1 MANNTTNP
9 DDISSIL
16 SDLYSQITGSDLF
29 NSLGTGIDFIEK
41 PSGIFSTDL
50 PTTKSVSDA
59 DRIFNWGE
67 STYSSLLPE
76 HQASM
81 SDVFGYYARIYSNGH
96 AVGEKDGNI
105 YYYAGSGEIV
115 MVGTTVDLLQQAVTA
130 GF

>member
-1 MANNTTNP
+1 MTNNTINP
-9 DDISSIL
+9 NDIGSIL
-16 SDLYSQITGSDLF
+16 SNLYAQITDSDLF
-29 NSLGTGIDFIEK
+29 NSLGTGIDLIEK
-41 PSGIFSTDL
+41 PGGIFSTDL
-50 PTTKSVSDA
+50 PAITISDV

-67 STYSSLLPE
+67 STYPSLLPE

-81 SDVFGYYARIYSNGH
+81 DNVFGYYARIYTNDH

-115 MVGTTVDLLQQAVTA
+115 TVGVTTELLQQAIVA